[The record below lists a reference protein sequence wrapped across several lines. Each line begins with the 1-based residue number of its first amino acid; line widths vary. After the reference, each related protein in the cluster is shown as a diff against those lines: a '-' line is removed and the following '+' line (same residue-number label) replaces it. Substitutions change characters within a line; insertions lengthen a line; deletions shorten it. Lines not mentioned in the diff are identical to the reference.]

1 MGLSM
6 SGSRGV
12 PSVYLD
18 ALQKIVPSIQAQ
30 FRTVGQWVAF
40 IGQLFYLL
48 PQTVRKYRRETL
60 DRMISLAWGR
70 GSLVVDG
77 GVISVLVVLGI
88 AIGGMVAIEA
98 WATLNIMGFGALS
111 GIVGGLANVREM
123 GPLVAGIAFAA
134 QCGCRMTAEIGSMRI
149 AEEIDAI
156 EAMGLRP
163 IPFVVGTRF
172 VGGLLCVIPGYALT
186 LLTSFFVS
194 NLMIRGIYHAAGGT
208 YNHYFVEF
216 LSPRDLAYSTM
227 KAIVFAAA
235 VIIIHCYY
243 GYFASGGP
251 AGVGQASGR
260 AVRASLVAVMTLDF
274 VLTVMLWGLKPTF
287 IFKG

>member
-1 MGLSM
+1 L
-6 SGSRGV
+6 R
-12 PSVYLD
+12 
-18 ALQKIVPSIQAQ
+18 KIVASLQAQ
-30 FRTVGQWVAF
+30 FREVGQWMAF
-40 IGQLFYLL
+40 IGQVFYLL

-60 DRMISLAWGR
+60 DRTINLAWGR
-70 GSLVVDG
+70 GSLIVDG

-172 VGGLLCVIPGYALT
+172 IGGLLCVIPGYALT

-194 NLMIRGIYHAAGGT
+194 NFMIRGIYHAAGGT

-216 LSPRDLAYSTM
+216 LAPQDLTYSTV
-227 KAIVFAAA
+227 KAVVFAAA

-287 IFKG
+287 VFKG

>member
-1 MGLSM
+1 MGLPISNR
-6 SGSRGV
+6 RGV
-12 PSVYLD
+12 PSTYSGSLRTL
-18 ALQKIVPSIQAQ
+18 ALSIEGR
-30 FRTVGQWVAF
+30 FRTVGRWIAF
-40 IGQLFYLL
+40 ISQAFYLIPL
-48 PQTVRKYRRETL
+48 TLRKYRRETV

-70 GSLVVDG
+70 GSLIVDG

-123 GPLVAGIAFAA
+123 GPLVAGIAFSA

-149 AEEIDAI
+149 AEEIDAV

-163 IPFVVGTRF
+163 IPFVVGTRLI
-172 VGGLLCVIPGYALT
+172 GGLLCVIPGYALT

-194 NLMIRGIYHAAGGT
+194 NFMIQGVYHAAGGT

-216 LSPRDLAYSTM
+216 LSPEDLAYSTV
-227 KAIVFAAA
+227 KAVVFAAA

-274 VLTVMLWGLKPTF
+274 VLTVLLWGLKPTF
-287 IFKG
+287 VFKG